1 MKFAV
6 HLYPVVR
13 VKVVGIEAENVQ
25 AAVKIAESSV
35 DLHALFDRAR
45 PGPANVELTEW
56 EWAAQSVLL
65 VEPVDNDGEVIREGS
80 TWLDGES
87 GEPLIN
93 EQTRD
98 ERKSLAAQAAIDFYE
113 EVLGATETICGI
125 AATDGEETLSDVFYL
140 QAAIL
145 KEGCIEHLVPGKSRI
160 QEFVTALPSADRWLK
175 YLQQVLAD
183 PT

>member
-25 AAVKIAESSV
+25 AAVKTAESSV

-45 PGPANVELTEW
+45 PGPANIECTEW
-56 EWAAQSVLL
+56 DEGVCQVIL
-65 VEPVDNDGEVIREGS
+65 VDPLDNEGKAMS
-80 TWLDGES
+80 DESAWLDGTT
-87 GEPLIN
+87 GEQLVN
-93 EQTRD
+93 GQTSK
-98 ERKSLAAQAAIDFYE
+98 ERISLAAQAAIAFYE

-125 AATDGEETLSDVFYL
+125 AATHGEETLSDVFYL